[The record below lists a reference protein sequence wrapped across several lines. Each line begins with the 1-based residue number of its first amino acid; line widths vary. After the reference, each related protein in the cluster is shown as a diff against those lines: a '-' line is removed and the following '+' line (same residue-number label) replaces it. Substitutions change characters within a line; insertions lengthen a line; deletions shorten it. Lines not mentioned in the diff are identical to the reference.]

1 MPEFQTEANALILE
15 CQNLRKNING
25 ETIKVPVHPGNTEQN
40 QEGNKEMSIK
50 VTASKINLVEKED
63 SNLKAIC
70 EIELNEIIQLK
81 GIRVMDGKNGLF
93 VSYPAYK
100 NNSPDAEHLYNE
112 YIYFAN
118 KDIKDIVSKQIL
130 KAYKMEQHQRKFE
143 HKINVQCTILPDS
156 GSTKAVATVAIDEMR
171 IGNVRVMEGKGGL
184 FVSYPS
190 VIDENSKTGY
200 TDVIMPVKYVR
211 EQINDAV
218 MKTYKQINQSV
229 VKSKLAV
236 CKQVQK
242 KLNKYKI

>member
-1 MPEFQTEANALILE
+1 
-15 CQNLRKNING
+15 
-25 ETIKVPVHPGNTEQN
+25 
-40 QEGNKEMSIK
+40 
-50 VTASKINLVEKED
+50 
-63 SNLKAIC
+63 
-70 EIELNEIIQLK
+70 
-81 GIRVMDGKNGLF
+81 
-93 VSYPAYK
+93 
-100 NNSPDAEHLYNE
+100 
-112 YIYFAN
+112 
-118 KDIKDIVSKQIL
+118 
-130 KAYKMEQHQRKFE
+130 
-143 HKINVQCTILPDS
+143 
-156 GSTKAVATVAIDEMR
+156 
-171 IGNVRVMEGKGGL
+171 MEGKGGL